1 MSCDRTAEFFEIL
14 QTYDGGGASSDG
26 SSHHSSSPTQ
36 SSSSV
41 NGGGGGYIR
50 GKNSIRQATP
60 SEFSQGAADVS
71 FRVQRSATKL
81 EELTRMVQGS
91 DMFGDHTVRI
101 NRLSLSIKQEMT
113 DLKGD
118 LDKLAEA
125 VGMQRRNSSA
135 GGGSS
140 GDGSRKDGT
149 SVIHSQRMVDSLRM
163 QLGETTK
170 DFQAALQIRATKLR
184 EEQDRRH
191 RMGFTD
197 ASSTIIQRPL
207 AFGPPGGG
215 NMDGSM
221 DGSMGGLQS
230 IGRPAPMNGMRG
242 DDDGSSMMQH
252 ATSSPLQL
260 SESQL
265 VDRNLDYLESRADAV
280 QTINQTMGE
289 LNSVFSNL
297 LQLIDIQGQSVA
309 RIDDNVTVRRKYIV
323 CFFSTWIYSLDIIK
337 ERYSDTSFYFLIYF
351 LTYFLTYFFFF
362 YFSGYG
368 RSFRSWNRTT

>member
-14 QTYDGGGASSDG
+14 QTYDGGASSDG
-26 SSHHSSSPTQ
+26 SSTTRHSSSPTQ

-41 NGGGGGYIR
+41 NGGGGYIR

-71 FRVQRSATKL
+71 FRVQRTAAKL

-125 VGMQRRNSSA
+125 VGMQQQNSSA
-135 GGGSS
+135 GGSS
-140 GDGSRKDGT
+140 SDGRKDGT

-215 NMDGSM
+215 GMG
-221 DGSMGGLQS
+221 GGIGGLQP
-230 IGRPAPMNGMRG
+230 IGRPAAPMNGMS
-242 DDDGSSMMQH
+242 DNDGSSMMMQ

-309 RIDDNVTVRRKYIV
+309 RIDDNVTVGKIIINLDDV
-323 CFFSTWIYSLDIIK
+323 SIFFL
-337 ERYSDTSFYFLIYF
+337 
-351 LTYFLTYFFFF
+351 FFF
-362 YFSGYG
+362 
-368 RSFRSWNRTT
+368 

>member
-1 MSCDRTAEFFEIL
+1 MR
-14 QTYDGGGASSDG
+14 
-26 SSHHSSSPTQ
+26 
-36 SSSSV
+36 
-41 NGGGGGYIR
+41 R
-50 GKNSIRQATP
+50 
-60 SEFSQGAADVS
+60 
-71 FRVQRSATKL
+71 
-81 EELTRMVQGS
+81 
-91 DMFGDHTVRI
+91 
-101 NRLSLSIKQEMT
+101 
-113 DLKGD
+113 

-125 VGMQRRNSSA
+125 VGMQQQNSSA
-135 GGGSS
+135 GGSS
-140 GDGSRKDGT
+140 SDGRKDGT

-215 NMDGSM
+215 GMG
-221 DGSMGGLQS
+221 GGIGGLQP
-230 IGRPAPMNGMRG
+230 IGRPAAPMNGMS
-242 DDDGSSMMQH
+242 DNDGSSMMMQ

-309 RIDDNVTVRRKYIV
+309 RIDDNVTVGKIIINLDDV
-323 CFFSTWIYSLDIIK
+323 SIFFL
-337 ERYSDTSFYFLIYF
+337 
-351 LTYFLTYFFFF
+351 FFF
-362 YFSGYG
+362 
-368 RSFRSWNRTT
+368 

>member
-1 MSCDRTAEFFEIL
+1 
-14 QTYDGGGASSDG
+14 
-26 SSHHSSSPTQ
+26 
-36 SSSSV
+36 
-41 NGGGGGYIR
+41 
-50 GKNSIRQATP
+50 
-60 SEFSQGAADVS
+60 
-71 FRVQRSATKL
+71 
-81 EELTRMVQGS
+81 MVQGS
-91 DMFGDHTVRI
+91 DMIGDHTVRI
-101 NRLSLSIKQEMT
+101 NRLSLSIKHEMT

-215 NMDGSM
+215 SM

-242 DDDGSSMMQH
+242 DDDGSSSMMQH
-252 ATSSPLQL
+252 ATSSPCVIP
-260 SESQL
+260 SPCCTPSPCY
-265 VDRNLDYLESRADAV
+265 RRRSRRGAAASPSYPRWGCLKTSYPRWRRSTRWRSARRRPRATPPSACV
-280 QTINQTMGE
+280 HGRGRRLTLALTLTLAPAQA
-289 LNSVFSNL
+289 FSL
-297 LQLIDIQGQSVA
+297 APAL
-309 RIDDNVTVRRKYIV
+309 
-323 CFFSTWIYSLDIIK
+323 
-337 ERYSDTSFYFLIYF
+337 FLHLPLP
-351 LTYFLTYFFFF
+351 LT
-362 YFSGYG
+362 
-368 RSFRSWNRTT
+368 NP

>member
-14 QTYDGGGASSDG
+14 QTYDGGASSDG
-26 SSHHSSSPTQ
+26 SSTTRHSSSPTQ

-41 NGGGGGYIR
+41 NGGGGYIR

-71 FRVQRSATKL
+71 FRVQRTAAKL

-125 VGMQRRNSSA
+125 VGMQQQNSSA
-135 GGGSS
+135 GGSS
-140 GDGSRKDGT
+140 SDGRKDGT

-215 NMDGSM
+215 G
-221 DGSMGGLQS
+221 
-230 IGRPAPMNGMRG
+230 
-242 DDDGSSMMQH
+242 
-252 ATSSPLQL
+252 
-260 SESQL
+260 
-265 VDRNLDYLESRADAV
+265 
-280 QTINQTMGE
+280 
-289 LNSVFSNL
+289 
-297 LQLIDIQGQSVA
+297 
-309 RIDDNVTVRRKYIV
+309 
-323 CFFSTWIYSLDIIK
+323 
-337 ERYSDTSFYFLIYF
+337 
-351 LTYFLTYFFFF
+351 
-362 YFSGYG
+362 
-368 RSFRSWNRTT
+368 